1 MVVYQSTP
9 TEIIVSQGKEK
20 FRGISQAKSMRG
32 WINGMISKYA
42 KSGNT
47 EYEFAFREI
56 LNAYNKFHPEKKIEL
71 ELNKWKGKSSFEI
84 IKGLDKITIIRW
96 QRRNK
101 DSEPEETRVDISR
114 EEINAVI
121 GSIKELALSQKSIDT
136 KDIALKWCHK
146 LDIRFNHKGRDLF
159 EGGYFWQNF
168 FSSRDLHLKLNLCL
182 GALDYLG
189 LIKYIGGKTTLLDK
203 DISIQMIL

>member
-1 MVVYQSTP
+1 MILYESRPV
-9 TEIIVSQGKEK
+9 ERIISQGKEK

-32 WINGMISKYA
+32 WINGMIGKYS

-56 LNAYNKFHPEKKIEL
+56 LNAYNKFHPEKKVEL
-71 ELNKWKGKSSFEI
+71 ELDKWKGKSSFEI

-101 DSEPEETRVDISR
+101 ESEPEETRVDISK

-136 KDIALKWCHK
+136 KDIALGYCRR
-146 LDIRFNHKGRDLF
+146 LDIRYNGKGRDLF
-159 EGGYFWQNF
+159 EGGYFWNNF
-168 FSSRDLHLKLNLCL
+168 FSSRDLYLKFNVCL
-182 GALDYLG
+182 GALDFLG
-189 LIKYIGGKTTLLDK
+189 LIKYTGGKTTLLDK